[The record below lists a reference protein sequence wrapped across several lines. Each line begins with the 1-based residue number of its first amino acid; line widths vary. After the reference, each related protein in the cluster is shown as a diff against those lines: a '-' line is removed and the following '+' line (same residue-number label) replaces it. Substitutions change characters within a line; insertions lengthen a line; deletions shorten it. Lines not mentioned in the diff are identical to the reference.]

1 MATRQDELREFLRS
15 RRARL
20 SPADVGLPANGSG
33 RRVAGLRREE
43 LAMLAGVS
51 ADYYA
56 RLEQGR
62 ATNVSDQVLTA
73 VADAL
78 HLDDVERGYFT
89 TLVKG
94 PEAPSTPPT
103 VRVRPALRSM
113 INALGPV
120 PALLHGPLLEVL
132 AVNRAASL
140 LIDDFDA
147 MPTADRNLAKWMFL
161 NPKARDVYA
170 DWDEIAAQMVA
181 AVRAAGARDGGP
193 RLAELCAEL
202 GRRSADFARFW
213 AEHRVFRYTHGPKR
227 FRHPSVGI
235 MTLNY
240 ETLELP
246 DDAGLTLTLYSADV
260 GSPSEA
266 KLHELLAQ

>member
-1 MATRQDELREFLRS
+1 MTAREDELREFLRS

-20 SPADVGLPANGSG
+20 TPADVGLPTNGAG

-62 ATNVSDQVLTA
+62 ATNVSGQVLVA

-78 HLDDVERGYFT
+78 HLNDVERDYLT

-94 PEAPSTPPT
+94 PESAPVAPPN
-103 VRVRPALRSM
+103 RVRPALRSM
-113 INALGPV
+113 INALGAV
-120 PALLHGPLLEVL
+120 PAMLHGPLFEVL
-132 AVNRAASL
+132 AVNKAAGV
-140 LIDDFDA
+140 LIDDFAA
-147 MPTADRNLAKWMFL
+147 MPAADRNLARWIFL
-161 NPKARDVYA
+161 NPKARTVYV

-181 AVRAAGARDGGP
+181 VIRAAGANEAGR
-193 RLAELCAEL
+193 RVSELCADL
-202 GRRSADFARFW
+202 SSRSAEFARFW
-213 AEHRVFRYTHGPKR
+213 ADHRVFRHTHGPKR
-227 FRHPSVGI
+227 FHHPSVGT

-240 ETLELP
+240 ESLQLP
-246 DDAGLTLTLYSADV
+246 DDPGLSLVIYSADV

-266 KLHELLAQ
+266 KLREIVGS